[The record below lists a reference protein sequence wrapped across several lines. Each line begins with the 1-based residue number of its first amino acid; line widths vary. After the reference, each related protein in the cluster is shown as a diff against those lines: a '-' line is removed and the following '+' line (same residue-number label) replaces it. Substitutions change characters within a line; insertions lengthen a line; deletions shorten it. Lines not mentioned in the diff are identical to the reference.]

1 METIQNNTR
10 STVLSAWLPRSRI
23 GILTAAGLLVIF
35 IAALAAVQ
43 FATPD
48 MPDNDGYYHIKI
60 AQIMR
65 QEGLKPD
72 FPWLPL
78 TILNTREYYD
88 HHFLYHVA
96 LIPFTLGDLRLGAK
110 WSAVI
115 FAALAFLSVWW
126 LFRSQHVPYAGLWSL
141 GLLAV
146 SEAFIFRMSITRAQ
160 SLSLAVLALG
170 MYLLLANK
178 HRWLVVLGFV
188 YVWLYNA
195 FPLLLLLAGVYSVAL
210 LLAER
215 KLDLRPVVYTGLGI
229 GLGLLINPYFPHN
242 IVFIFH
248 HLFPKLT
255 EATAVS
261 VGSEWYPYN
270 TTQILQNS
278 LVALLAFLAGTFA
291 LGVSG
296 RKMDTRTL
304 FSLLMAVL
312 FGAMLFQARRFIEYF
327 PAGAL
332 IFAAFAWAPLLARL
346 PEVGWNFEANSLL
359 PGGRGRSI
367 QVPARIVR
375 WLPVAVLVLVIGFG
389 SLFTLR
395 AAAESIQGSKPYQT
409 YASASAWLV
418 ENTPAGAR
426 VFQTDWDDFPRLF
439 FYNTHNT
446 YLVGLDPTYMQIY
459 DPLLYDEWVA
469 ITRGRVERPSEA
481 ITSRFAS
488 LYVLT
493 DLDHGAFIRQAD
505 ADTGL
510 ELVYEDQYARIYRVV
525 Q

>member
-10 STVLSAWLPRSRI
+10 STVFPAWLPRSWI

-35 IAALAAVQ
+35 IAAMAAVQ

-78 TILNTREYYD
+78 TILNAREYYD

-96 LIPFTLGDLRLGAK
+96 LIPFTFGDLRLGAK
-110 WSAVI
+110 WSAVF

-126 LFRSQHVPYAGLWSL
+126 LLRSQRVPYAGLWSL

-146 SEAFIFRMSITRAQ
+146 SEAFLFRMSITRAQ

-195 FPLLLLLAGVYSVAL
+195 FPLLLLLTGVYSVAL

-215 KLDLRPVVYTGLGI
+215 KLDLRPVVYAGLGI

-270 TTQILQNS
+270 TTQILENS

-304 FSLLMAVL
+304 FSMLMAVL

-332 IFAAFAWAPLLARL
+332 IFAAFAWAPLLAKQ
-346 PEVGWNFEANSLL
+346 PGEGWKFEAAALL
-359 PGGRGRSI
+359 PRGYDRI
-367 QVPARIVR
+367 VKVPNRIVR
-375 WLPVAVLVLVIGFG
+375 WLPVAVLTLVIGFG

-395 AAAESIQGSKPYQT
+395 AAAESIKSSKPYQT
-409 YASASAWLV
+409 YAAASAWLV
-418 ENTPAGAR
+418 ENTPAGSR

-459 DPLLYDEWVA
+459 DPGLYDEWVA
-469 ITRGRVERPSEA
+469 ITRGRVEQPSKD

-488 LYVLT
+488 LYILT

-505 ADTGL
+505 ADPGL
-510 ELVYEDQYARIYRVV
+510 ELVYEDHYARIYRVV